1 MCGRFS
7 FSPNE
12 ILIEERFDLEVE
24 EGLYTPRYNC
34 APAQNLAVISNQE
47 PGRLSF
53 FRWGLIPFWAKDPA
67 IGNRM
72 INARA
77 EGILEKPSFRNPFRQ
92 RRCLVLSDG
101 FFEWKRVGDSQVYR
115 SAGSQVYGS
124 AGSQVYG
131 SAGSQVYGS
140 AGSQVYGSAG
150 GGGKQEVGGKVP
162 YRIVMKNGD
171 LFAMAGI
178 WDSWRDPEG
187 RVVHSFA
194 IITTTPNELMQPIHD
209 RMPVILPR
217 RFEKEWLTSD
227 RTEDLLAMLQP
238 YPAEEMEAY
247 AVSRLV
253 NSPAN
258 DRPEVIARI

>member
-34 APAQNLAVISNQE
+34 APSQNLAVVSSQE
-47 PGRLSF
+47 PGKLSY

-101 FFEWKRVGDSQVYR
+101 FFEWKRGPVSSRQSAVGSKQFTGDDR
-115 SAGSQVYGS
+115 HGT
-124 AGSQVYG
+124 
-131 SAGSQVYGS
+131 
-140 AGSQVYGSAG
+140 
-150 GGGKQEVGGKVP
+150 GGKEP

-178 WDSWRDPEG
+178 WDVWKDPQG
-187 RVVHSFA
+187 NLIRSFA
-194 IITTTPNELMQPIHD
+194 IITTAPNEIMLPIHD

-217 RFEKEWLTSD
+217 RLEKEWLANDHTG
-227 RTEDLLAMLQP
+227 ELLNLLQP
-238 YPAEEMEAY
+238 YPAAEMEAY
-247 AVSRLV
+247 PVSRLV
-253 NSPAN
+253 NNPAN
-258 DRPEVIARI
+258 DHPSVIARL

>member
-124 AGSQVYG
+124 AG
-131 SAGSQVYGS
+131 
-140 AGSQVYGSAG
+140 G
-150 GGGKQEVGGKVP
+150 GRREEERKVP

-178 WDSWRDPEG
+178 WDSWRDPEE